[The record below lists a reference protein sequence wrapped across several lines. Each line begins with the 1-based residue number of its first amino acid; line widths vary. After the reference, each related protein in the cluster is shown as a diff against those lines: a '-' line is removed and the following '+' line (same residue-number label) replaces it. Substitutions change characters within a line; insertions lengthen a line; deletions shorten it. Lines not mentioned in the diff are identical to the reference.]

1 MEEKLFKE
9 VEALREDVNM
19 LAKYIKNKEA
29 DNEKSIKTINDD
41 LKSLEKDLMNKILEM
56 SKKAKSTTTKN
67 DVTYIQNLIQDDFKE
82 MQTNLL
88 NQVTQI
94 INTLRGENKKWKR

>member
-1 MEEKLFKE
+1 MEEKLLKE

-88 NQVTQI
+88 NQVEQI
-94 INTLRGENKKWKR
+94 INTLRGENKK